1 MAREVFEAN
10 QEWWKGQVRRM
21 EEYMDFRRSRK
32 LLADNGSQEGRIRE
46 LVDPS
51 GSTRRPTLLQVE
63 EMLKRAR
70 NESVVTENGT
80 ENIEGEKYL

>member
-21 EEYMDFRRSRK
+21 EEHMDFRRSRK

-51 GSTRRPTLLQVE
+51 GSTRRPTLRQVE

-70 NESVVTENGT
+70 NESVITENGT

>member
-1 MAREVFEAN
+1 
-10 QEWWKGQVRRM
+10 M
-21 EEYMDFRRSRK
+21 EEHMDFRRSRK

-51 GSTRRPTLLQVE
+51 GSTRRPTLRQVE

-70 NESVVTENGT
+70 NESVITENGT

>member
-1 MAREVFEAN
+1 M
-10 QEWWKGQVRRM
+10 K
-21 EEYMDFRRSRK
+21 EYMDFRRSRK

-51 GSTRRPTLLQVE
+51 GSTRRPTLRQVE

-70 NESVVTENGT
+70 NESVITENGT
-80 ENIEGEKYL
+80 EHRRREIFVTIIATIFNFKPLSKS